1 MSQAMGREVAY
12 SVLYDATSVEEEPL
26 DSGIVRR
33 RVWVVCV
40 GEAFYRLTWSS
51 RGTGHGLPECK
62 AYPCDEAG
70 AATSSHCV
78 ARCYCVT
85 PHVAFAAVMD
95 QLLSLPA
102 SRPRV
107 REGAVAV

>member
-1 MSQAMGREVAY
+1 MSRAMGREVAY

-26 DSGIVRR
+26 DSGIVGR

-62 AYPCDEAG
+62 AYPCDGAG

-78 ARCYCVT
+78 ARCYCVN
-85 PHVAFAAVMD
+85 PHVAFAEVMD

-107 REGAVAV
+107 CEGAVAV

>member
-51 RGTGHGLPECK
+51 RGTGHGLPECL
-62 AYPCDEAG
+62 
-70 AATSSHCV
+70 TLIHI
-78 ARCYCVT
+78 
-85 PHVAFAAVMD
+85 
-95 QLLSLPA
+95 
-102 SRPRV
+102 
-107 REGAVAV
+107 